1 MGGSLAEGAGEEG
14 TSAVGVG
21 TGALATEAGVAATG
35 VEAAS
40 TAGAVAGT
48 LATEA
53 GAAATGAVARPPVGN
68 LQDGSSVL
76 CWGGTS
82 R

>member
-1 MGGSLAEGAGEEG
+1 M
-14 TSAVGVG
+14 G

-53 GAAATGAVARPPVGN
+53 GAAATGARAIVRGQTKSVN
-68 LQDGSSVL
+68 SGSWWMGRSFNWRCRL
-76 CWGGTS
+76 T
-82 R
+82 